1 MLIRKSNIG
10 GEILSIITR
19 GMYFDPKAVLRE
31 CVQNGVDANANEIS
45 IKIRQDT
52 VVIVDNGEVWIKI
65 PCEDISGAKT
75 PEYSSHT
82 PCLEK

>member
-1 MLIRKSNIG
+1 M
-10 GEILSIITR
+10 
-19 GMYFDPKAVLRE
+19 
-31 CVQNGVDANANEIS
+31 
-45 IKIRQDT
+45 DT

-75 PEYSSHT
+75 PEYSAHT